1 MCHVV
6 TFHVLSLSFS
16 CPFFC
21 VHLCF
26 ICSSALGYLSL
37 SFTLSLC
44 QFVCFVP
51 SSSVYLVMFYLR
63 SSPVSS
69 CYSGLY
75 FVLLCALGLVLFFFF
90 FFFCQSFLPSFCF
103 LHFGFMDYSFPSQL
117 HLGLSPLFAIPCQ
130 MHQFLFWRVGC
141 SHIQISLFL
150 SSLCQIIRCNTL

>member
-90 FFFCQSFLPSFCF
+90 FFF
-103 LHFGFMDYSFPSQL
+103 
-117 HLGLSPLFAIPCQ
+117 A
-130 MHQFLFWRVGC
+130 
-141 SHIQISLFL
+141 SLFCL
-150 SSLCQIIRCNTL
+150 PFVSCILDLWTIASLLNCIWVCHLCLPYLAKCISFYSGEWAAHTYRSVSFYQVCVKL